1 MSSPEYTR
9 YLGLLEIVGAGHSDF
24 AAFLQHLG
32 RCLPGVIPMDFLALA
47 LYDSARR
54 VIRLHHVHASGSGD
68 VHGGI
73 ELPLAE
79 TPDVFVWESGE
90 PLLLEDLTAE
100 SRWPRVIGPM
110 KDEGIQSCCF
120 VPLRAGERNLGSLI
134 VASERHGAYRKE
146 DIEWLQQI
154 GRQVAVAVD
163 HALNRESAWRS
174 KQEADRQRDRLRL
187 LLRISNAL
195 VSKLN
200 LPELLRTVST
210 IMREVV
216 HQEYVCLLLYDE
228 TRRQLRLVALDA
240 PDDSEFLPKGYVAEI
255 ADSPGER
262 ALQTKRPVVIQRL
275 NELRQFG
282 HDVIRMLVSQG
293 FQSVCALPLL
303 SGERAIGCLN
313 LASRQEQAFP
323 ESDVE
328 FLTQVAGQVTL
339 AMENALAHQEITQL
353 KNKLAE
359 EKLYLQEEVR
369 TERGFE
375 AIIGD
380 SQALKHVLDQITIVA
395 PTDSTVLIQGE
406 TGTGKELIARAIHQ
420 LSGRKERTFVKLN
433 CASIPSGLLESELFG
448 HERGAFTGA
457 ISHKT
462 GRFELA
468 DNGTIF
474 LDEVGD
480 IPLELQSKLLRVLQE
495 QEFERLG
502 GTKTIRVN
510 VRLIAATNRDLKNL
524 VDAKEFR
531 SDLYYRLN
539 VFPVTMPPLRER
551 RDDIPRLVRYFT
563 QQHAV
568 RMKKHIDTVPAD
580 TLEALSRY
588 DWPGNVRELENLVER
603 SVILTQGTELQ
614 VPLSELQADNGR
626 KIAATQ
632 TLRES
637 EREQIVR
644 TLRHV
649 NWRIGGPTGA
659 AAKLGLKRTTLTS
672 KMKKLGIARPLQ

>member
-1 MSSPEYTR
+1 M
-9 YLGLLEIVGAGHSDF
+9 A
-24 AAFLQHLG
+24 
-32 RCLPGVIPMDFLALA
+32 
-47 LYDSARR
+47 
-54 VIRLHHVHASGSGD
+54 
-68 VHGGI
+68 
-73 ELPLAE
+73 
-79 TPDVFVWESGE
+79 
-90 PLLLEDLTAE
+90 
-100 SRWPRVIGPM
+100 
-110 KDEGIQSCCF
+110 KDPNPTDQTG
-120 VPLRAGERNLGSLI
+120 
-134 VASERHGAYRKE
+134 
-146 DIEWLQQI
+146 QI
-154 GRQVAVAVD
+154 
-163 HALNRESAWRS
+163 
-174 KQEADRQRDRLRL
+174 
-187 LLRISNAL
+187 
-195 VSKLN
+195 
-200 LPELLRTVST
+200 
-210 IMREVV
+210 
-216 HQEYVCLLLYDE
+216 
-228 TRRQLRLVALDA
+228 
-240 PDDSEFLPKGYVAEI
+240 
-255 ADSPGER
+255 
-262 ALQTKRPVVIQRL
+262 
-275 NELRQFG
+275 
-282 HDVIRMLVSQG
+282 
-293 FQSVCALPLL
+293 
-303 SGERAIGCLN
+303 
-313 LASRQEQAFP
+313 
-323 ESDVE
+323 
-328 FLTQVAGQVTL
+328 TL
-339 AMENALAHQEITQL
+339 AMENALAHQEITHL

-375 AIIGD
+375 EIIGD
-380 SQALKHVLDQITIVA
+380 SQALIQVLKQVEIVA

-457 ISHKT
+457 ISQKT

-502 GTKTIRVN
+502 STKTFRVD
-510 VRLIAATNRDLKNL
+510 VRLIAATYRDLKSL
-524 VDAKEFR
+524 VEAKAFR
-531 SDLYYRLN
+531 NDLYYRLN

-551 RDDIPRLVRYFT
+551 REDIPRLVRYFT

-568 RMKKHIDTVPAD
+568 RMKKHIDTVPAN

-626 KIAATQ
+626 KITATQ
-632 TLRES
+632 TLQES

-644 TLRHV
+644 TLRNV
-649 NWRIGGPTGA
+649 RWVIGGPNGA